1 MRDIIYKLAD
11 GRLWQASRG
20 EFIANP
26 VMTAADGPGDG
37 QSAGQDA
44 AAPQDGADA
53 MIIDLASAEGRS
65 DETYLAETL
74 ESLNLPLGEM
84 VWISITGLKR
94 ELEKLDTEYLTP
106 RTLAGLAVQDAYAL
120 EKWKEHEEKAAPLRE
135 RINELQE
142 EGGGGQ

>member
-26 VMTAADGPGDG
+26 VMAAADGPGDG

-74 ESLNLPLGEM
+74 MAGGWPLGELM
-84 VWISITGLKR
+84 ELNAAAIRR
-94 ELEKLDTEYLTP
+94 ELTRLDEAHLTP
-106 RTLAGLAVQDAYAL
+106 RVLAGLAQGGDPVAQAHWLA
-120 EKWKEHEEKAAPLRE
+120 HEVKAAPLRE
-135 RINELQE
+135 KLRALENPDE
-142 EGGGGQ
+142 